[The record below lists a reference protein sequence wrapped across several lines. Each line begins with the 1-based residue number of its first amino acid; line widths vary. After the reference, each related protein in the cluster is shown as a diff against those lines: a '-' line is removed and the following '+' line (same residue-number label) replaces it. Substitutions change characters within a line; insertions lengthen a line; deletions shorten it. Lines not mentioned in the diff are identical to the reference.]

1 MSTTDDLV
9 KVPWSELA
17 DYQCFGCSPHN
28 AGGLQL
34 QFTAHPEGLQTR
46 FRLGRQFESY
56 PGVVHGG
63 LIGVVADETMGNLIV
78 FRHGMSAFTVS
89 MRIRYVA
96 PLASDEEYAC
106 LARLH
111 PERGRPD
118 LLCASADILDG
129 SGAEMGS
136 ATATYRPVTMER
148 ARQYMIMS
156 DDDAQALEQKL
167 STVAHPKGS

>member
-1 MSTTDDLV
+1 MKPTNGAVT
-9 KVPWSELA
+9 VPWSGLA
-17 DYQCFGCSPHN
+17 GYQCFGCSPNN
-28 AGGLQL
+28 ASGLRL

-46 FRLGRQFESY
+46 FRLGRLFESY

-96 PLASDEEYAC
+96 PLASDKEYAC

-111 PERGRPD
+111 PERGQPN
-118 LLCASADILDG
+118 LLHASADILDN
-129 SGAEMGS
+129 SGTEMAS
-136 ATATYRPVTMER
+136 ATATYRPVTMAR
-148 ARQYMIMS
+148 ARQHMIIS
-156 DDDAQALEQKL
+156 DDDAQELEQKL
-167 STVAHPKGS
+167 STMAHPKGS

>member
-1 MSTTDDLV
+1 MKPTNCAVT
-9 KVPWSELA
+9 VPWSGLA

-28 AGGLQL
+28 ASGLRL

-46 FRLGRQFESY
+46 FRLGRLFESY

-78 FRHGMSAFTVS
+78 CRQGMSAFTVS

-96 PLASDEEYAC
+96 PLASDQEYVC

-111 PERGRPD
+111 PERGQAD
-118 LLCASADILDG
+118 LLHASADILD
-129 SGAEMGS
+129 SSSTEMAS
-136 ATATYRPVTMER
+136 ATATYRPVTIAR
-148 ARQYMIMS
+148 ARQHMIMN
-156 DDDAQALEQKL
+156 DDDARVLEQRL
-167 STVAHPKGS
+167 STMNHPKGS